1 MRQFQDLVDDRTC
14 RGRTAFKR
22 FAQAFGVQNALS
34 AVAYNCAC
42 TFNLESPA
50 LVTFLKHL
58 LLAITVSVML
68 VVSAWAI
75 SLQEAAERVARQ
87 HNAKVVSAHTI
98 ERDGR
103 RVHVIRILTED
114 GVVRTVRV
122 PADRR

>member
-1 MRQFQDLVDDRTC
+1 MTTL
-14 RGRTAFKR
+14 
-22 FAQAFGVQNALS
+22 
-34 AVAYNCAC
+34 
-42 TFNLESPA
+42 
-50 LVTFLKHL
+50 LKQL
-58 LLAITVSVML
+58 LLAMVASTVL

-103 RVHVIRILTED
+103 RVHVIRILTDD

>member
-1 MRQFQDLVDDRTC
+1 MT
-14 RGRTAFKR
+14 
-22 FAQAFGVQNALS
+22 
-34 AVAYNCAC
+34 
-42 TFNLESPA
+42 
-50 LVTFLKHL
+50 TFLKQL
-58 LLAITVSVML
+58 LLAMVASTML

-75 SLQEAAERVARQ
+75 SLQEAADRVARQ

-103 RVHVIRILTED
+103 RVHVIRILTDD